1 MYNLPTRRKKGA
13 NGSYNHKFAT
23 LNQTKGGKPMPAAA
37 QPDCLGGKEL
47 RKFDQVNRIT
57 IPTRF
62 RSRYGNTVYLFKN
75 FQSNDC
81 IVVYSEQDYLDV
93 YNGLAEVYSGA
104 ELTYVQ
110 RLFANNIDMAVI
122 DKAGRITLK
131 PDFIEFA
138 GLVDEALII
147 AHPDRIEL
155 WNQERW
161 DSQFN
166 QTITPDLSKF
176 SLSPRR

>member
-1 MYNLPTRRKKGA
+1 
-13 NGSYNHKFAT
+13 
-23 LNQTKGGKPMPAAA
+23 MPAAA
-37 QPDCLGGKEL
+37 QPECFGGREL

-81 IVVYSEQDYLDV
+81 IVVYSEEDYLKV
-93 YNGLAEVYSGA
+93 YDGLADVYSGA

-110 RLFANNIDMAVI
+110 RLFSNNIDMAVI
-122 DKAGRITLK
+122 DKAGRITIK

-138 GLVDEALII
+138 GLADEALVI

-155 WNQERW
+155 WNQDRW
-161 DSQFN
+161 EAQFK
-166 QTITPDLSKF
+166 QPIVPDLSRF
-176 SLSPRR
+176 SLSPKR

>member
-1 MYNLPTRRKKGA
+1 
-13 NGSYNHKFAT
+13 
-23 LNQTKGGKPMPAAA
+23 MPAGA
-37 QPDCLGGKEL
+37 QPNCLGGSEV

-62 RSRYGNTVYLFKN
+62 RARYGNTVYLFKN

-81 IVVYSEQDYLDV
+81 IVVYSEEDYLKV
-93 YNGLAEVYSGA
+93 YDNLAKVYTGA

-110 RLFANNIDMAVI
+110 RLFSNNIDMAVL
-122 DKAGRITLK
+122 DKAGRITIK

-138 GLVDEALII
+138 GLTDEALII

-155 WNQERW
+155 WNQDRW
-161 DSQFN
+161 DAQF
-166 QTITPDLSKF
+166 TTPIVPDLSKF
-176 SLSPRR
+176 NLSPRG